1 MASKKTKA
9 SNGDMRE
16 HLLRTAEKLFAARGV
31 TNVSLREVS
40 RKANANTA
48 LLHYHFGS
56 KLKFY
61 GALVQRCLKPVNDE
75 RLRLLG
81 ECETR
86 SSAKSPP
93 KLEEVIHAWVAPTLM
108 RESAT
113 GEPALLI
120 RLYGDIVAQ
129 TDPVFRKAQIP
140 YSKETVRRFVS
151 AFERALPDLDPL
163 EVHLRF
169 YYLVGIVR
177 SVCTDPVLL
186 EQLTDGKISFSN
198 LNRLVEQIVASTA
211 TILAAPARVRLAIEP

>member
-1 MASKKTKA
+1 
-9 SNGDMRE
+9 MRE
-16 HLLRTAEKLFAARGV
+16 HLLQTAEKLFAAHGV

-40 RKANANTA
+40 RKAGANAA

-61 GALVQRCLKPVNDE
+61 EAFVQRCLKPVNDE
-75 RLRLLG
+75 RLRLLD
-81 ECETR
+81 ECEERAGT
-86 SSAKSPP
+86 KLQP
-93 KLEEVIHAWVAPTLM
+93 KIEEVIYAWVAPTLM

-129 TDPVFRKAQIP
+129 TDPVFRKARIP
-140 YSKETVRRFVS
+140 YSKETIRRFVS
-151 AFERALPDLDPL
+151 AFEQSLPDLDPL

-186 EQLTDGKISFSN
+186 EQLTDGMISFSN
-198 LNRLVEQIVASTA
+198 LNGLVDRVVASTA
-211 TILAAPARVRLAIEP
+211 TILAAPSQARSPTKR